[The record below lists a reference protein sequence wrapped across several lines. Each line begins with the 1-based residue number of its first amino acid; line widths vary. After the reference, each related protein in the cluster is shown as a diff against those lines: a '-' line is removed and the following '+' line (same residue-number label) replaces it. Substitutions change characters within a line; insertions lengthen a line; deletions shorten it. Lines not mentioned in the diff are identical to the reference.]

1 MTVGQGQ
8 GPFRFKKYPRR
19 SEIHRKNGDLTG
31 ICKKSE
37 TKSADYC
44 HTCRDQDH
52 QYGKKPRNREKGR
65 KQMFDVSPQVVA
77 VSIPIVFV
85 LGAIAVSITAM
96 LLDSSRKDREH
107 KERMLAME
115 KGIELPEKPAKSSP
129 PRYLA
134 MRAWGLVFTFIGL
147 ALVAAITME
156 DSIQHGLWGLLPMSI
171 GVALLVAAYM
181 EKKENS

>member
-1 MTVGQGQ
+1 M
-8 GPFRFKKYPRR
+8 
-19 SEIHRKNGDLTG
+19 LG
-31 ICKKSE
+31 I
-37 TKSADYC
+37 
-44 HTCRDQDH
+44 
-52 QYGKKPRNREKGR
+52 
-65 KQMFDVSPQVVA
+65 SPQVVA

-115 KGIELPEKPAKSSP
+115 KGIELPEKPVKTSP

-134 MRAWGLVFTFIGL
+134 MRAWGLVFTFIGI
-147 ALVAAITME
+147 ALFTGIAAEAGIR
-156 DSIQHGLWGLLPMSI
+156 HGMWGLMPLSI

-181 EKKENS
+181 EKRETS